1 VARVVCSSS
10 SWSFILELL
19 LLLLLLFGIVSDCD
33 RCCCCCCCCE
43 GVEMSVVL
51 PDFAWDQLVE
61 MGDENVCCCWEDW
74 VVDAV
79 GVGVFGVG

>member
-33 RCCCCCCCCE
+33 RCCCCCCCE